1 MRRSPSTNLET
12 VAGLSGTLLMIGM
25 LLSVNF
31 LTGFTLPMLCILLI
45 FGICVSNGLLFTYA
59 LNNGRGAGFK
69 VGGSLVICAVD
80 GLDTGI
86 NLAIP
91 LSIRATIAGDNL
103 LTCGGGID
111 FLNTATFD
119 LGKILRFDMI
129 FTLVRPGTGR
139 FDVEF
144 VLVFD
149 IAASAPFGRL
159 IRCNFFAKFEPF
171 AGFAFGRF
179 SNIMFGFGISGGR
192 FEYGNDNRRAMI
204 GALRRDI
211 E

>member
-1 MRRSPSTNLET
+1 MRRSPSTELET
-12 VAGLSGTLLMIGM
+12 VAGFSGTLLMIGM
-25 LLSVNF
+25 LLSVTF
-31 LTGFTLPMLCILLI
+31 LTGCNLLMLCTLLI
-45 FGICVSNGLLFTYA
+45 LGICVSNGIPFTKA
-59 LNNGRGAGFK
+59 LNIGRGAGFN
-69 VGGSLVICAVD
+69 VGGNLVICAAD
-80 GLDTGI
+80 GFTGI

-91 LSIRATIAGDNL
+91 LSIRATIDGGNL
-103 LTCGGGID
+103 FTCGGGID

-119 LGKILRFDMI
+119 LGKILRFDMT

-149 IAASAPFGRL
+149 IAASVPFGRL
-159 IRCNFFAKFEPF
+159 IRCNFFATFEPF
-171 AGFAFGRF
+171 TGFVFGRF
-179 SNIMFGFGISGGR
+179 SNMFGFGINGGR